1 MATSLPRYEFMGAQ
15 VADLPRIS
23 TAVQEAGIQQ
33 AQGQIQQF
41 DQLGRALDRMSAFF
55 QEKAV
60 TEAEKKGARYAIDN
74 PLTKEDI
81 DNALL
86 FGKEIKVEGAGNV
99 FQNAY
104 LKTSAKVLGSELQL
118 EGQQR
123 IAALAG
129 AIKAGQ
135 EIDSETIKAELKDL
149 VDGYASTL
157 MAIDPDESLRV
168 RSALTVS
175 GNQLYKE
182 ATERQVLIQREQYD
196 ARLNQAVQDSQ
207 PLVET
212 IIKQA
217 GALDPKTGKP
227 IDIDA
232 LLEVQRRPLYDSIRV
247 TGSSKH
253 VDAFNKVVADAK
265 VGALTSVA
273 TSPEFATTAGQA
285 MDKILKGDFGNL
297 SGVYKNLTEAD
308 KTIVRERVLKTYS
321 DVEAAKKQ
329 DEARIKSL
337 NREKAN
343 VLSIE
348 MLNPKTTVARR
359 REIVTNLVMMDEMT
373 LEQAEGALKPKARE
387 SNPRLE
393 ISLYQQIKNG
403 QITNIGQLSRYA
415 GSLSEGQYTQ
425 LGRAIVDN
433 QYRRAV
439 DTINLAAGITDN
451 MINPSQEKITQ
462 KDGYMKEFNRI
473 LTTQVKNEQGVPA
486 YPEPSV
492 AAEQAIK
499 TYSDRKDVQE
509 KSVKRE
515 ESKQKIEAVFKAKN
529 LPMPKVSIE
538 QIDLSQYGT
547 LTKDERDRIKLQ
559 IDIFKSN
566 L

>member
-1 MATSLPRYEFMGAQ
+1 MATSLPRYEIMGAQ
-15 VADLPRIS
+15 FADLPRIS

-33 AQGQIQQF
+33 AQVQMQQF

-60 TEAEKKGARYAIDN
+60 TEAEKKGAKYAIDN

-86 FGKEIKVEGAGNV
+86 FGQEVKVQGAGAA

-104 LKTSAKVLGSELQL
+104 LKTSARVLGSELQL

-135 EIDSETIKAELKDL
+135 QIDSEAIKTELKDL

-157 MAIDPDESLRV
+157 IALDPDESLRV
-168 RSALTVS
+168 RSALTVA

-182 ATERQVLIQREQYD
+182 ATERQVLIEREQYD
-196 ARLNQAVQDSQ
+196 ARLTQAVKDSQ
-207 PLVET
+207 PLIET
-212 IIKQA
+212 IVKQA
-217 GALDPKTGKP
+217 GALDPTTGKE

-273 TSPEFATTAGQA
+273 SSPEFATTAGDA
-285 MDKILKGDFGNL
+285 LGKILKGDFGKL
-297 SGVYKNLTEAD
+297 SGVYKNLTDTD
-308 KTIVRERVLKTYS
+308 KTLVRERVLKTYA
-321 DVEAAKKQ
+321 DVETVRKQEEAKAKN
-329 DEARIKSL
+329 L
-337 NREKAN
+337 NKEKAN

-348 MLNPKTTVARR
+348 FLNPKTTVARK
-359 REIVTNLVMMDEMT
+359 REIVNSLVMLDEMT
-373 LEQAEGALKPKARE
+373 LGQAEDALKPKARE
-387 SNPRLE
+387 ANPRLE
-393 ISLYQQIKNG
+393 IGIYQQIKNG
-403 QITNIGQLSRYA
+403 QITNVGQLSRYS
-415 GSLSEGQYTQ
+415 GSLSDSQFTQ
-425 LGRAIVDN
+425 LGRAVVDN

-439 DTINLAAGITDN
+439 DSINLAAGITDN
-451 MINPSQEKITQ
+451 MINPAQEKIAQ
-462 KDGYMKEFNRI
+462 KDGYMREFNRI
-473 LTTQVKNEQGVPA
+473 LTTQVKNEQGVMV

-492 AAEQAIK
+492 AAQQAVASYNGNK
-499 TYSDRKDVQE
+499 EVAE
-509 KSVKRE
+509 KKATRDGATDAFKKYLEAKR
-515 ESKQKIEAVFKAKN
+515 IPAPN
-529 LPMPKVSIE
+529 LPLD
-538 QIDLSQYGT
+538 QIDVSKINGLS
-547 LTKDERDRIKLQ
+547 KEDRDRLMKQ
-559 IDIFKSN
+559 INTYKSN